1 MLKGIIHIKGEV
13 LGSSASIGIS
23 FSKLTSL
30 KFNEFLIDSRGRNV
44 FSKTNVKA
52 ILKIIA
58 DKDINM
64 QLKPILLKLEI
75 TELFIPIL
83 APIVSIKSMSEKF
96 VIKSIAWNIRLETV
110 RNPINNPQNKQIN
123 GSHVIYKS
131 SNKIYFDM
139 IYIE

>member
-13 LGSSASIGIS
+13 LVSSASMRIS

-110 RNPINNPQNKQIN
+110 RNPMNNPQNKQIN